1 MAIVF
6 PRESHQYVYG
16 QPVKIVTDHMLLE
29 SLTRNI
35 LIKSFPGLSERF
47 LNLREIHSTFYTILA
62 PKIPVPDTLSRAFL
76 QHESIDEDL
85 LSYMKV
91 LVHSLVRNLDLTATN
106 TV

>member
-6 PRESHQYVYG
+6 ARESYQYVYG

-35 LIKSFPGLSERF
+35 LIKSFPGFSERF
-47 LNLREIHSTFYTILA
+47 LNLREFPSTLHTSLA
-62 PKIPVPDTLSRAFL
+62 PKIPVPDALSRAYL

-85 LSYMKV
+85 
-91 LVHSLVRNLDLTATN
+91 
-106 TV
+106 